1 MTAGAREVDP
11 MLRRFERTQ
20 RAACLVMAAIALAAG
35 RVDVAL
41 GVAAGG
47 LLMAFSYRAIKGGVD
62 AMLEGNRTPVSADA
76 PAKKAASRTARRRM
90 ALLARFVGR
99 YALLA
104 LAAYVMLACLHTH
117 PVGLLIGAASPV
129 VAAAAEAVRVLR
141 TSPPGQS

>member
-1 MTAGAREVDP
+1 MRPREADP
-11 MLRRFERTQ
+11 MLRRFERNQ
-20 RAACLVMAAIALAAG
+20 VIACLVLAALCAVAG
-35 RVDVAL
+35 RLDVAL
-41 GVAAGG
+41 GVLGG
-47 LLMAFSYRAIKGGVD
+47 GALMALSYRAIKGGVD
-62 AMLEGNRTPVSADA
+62 AIVLTN
-76 PAKKAASRTARRRM
+76 PAEAGSHKRRRRL

-141 TSPPGQS
+141 APGPGQSR